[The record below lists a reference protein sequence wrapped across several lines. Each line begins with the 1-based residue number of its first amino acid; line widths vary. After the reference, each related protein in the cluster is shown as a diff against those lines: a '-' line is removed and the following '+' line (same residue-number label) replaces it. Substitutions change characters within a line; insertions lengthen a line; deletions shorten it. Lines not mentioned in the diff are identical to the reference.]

1 MIEGTL
7 IWQTVRWHCVL
18 RIEGFFWISRAVVSE
33 EICLFL
39 GAVAGRKEAS
49 LDENPV
55 NVVFAVD
62 ICPGGVG
69 VLC

>member
-1 MIEGTL
+1 M
-7 IWQTVRWHCVL
+7 
-18 RIEGFFWISRAVVSE
+18 SE

-39 GAVAGRKEAS
+39 GAVDGKKEAS

-55 NVVFAVD
+55 NVACSFVED

>member
-1 MIEGTL
+1 M
-7 IWQTVRWHCVL
+7 
-18 RIEGFFWISRAVVSE
+18 SE

-62 ICPGGVG
+62 ICPGELGFCVR
-69 VLC
+69 

>member
-1 MIEGTL
+1 M
-7 IWQTVRWHCVL
+7 
-18 RIEGFFWISRAVVSE
+18 SE